1 MKKSFSLLFYLK
13 RSKITAE
20 RTVPVYLR
28 ITIGGQRIEISSK
41 RYVNPDKW
49 NASAQKLS
57 GSSEDVKS
65 LNAHLKNLELQV
77 YEAYHMQDL

>member
-1 MKKSFSLLFYLK
+1 MKNSISLLFYLK

-49 NASAQKLS
+49 NTSAQKLS
-57 GSSEDVKS
+57 GSSEEVKS
-65 LNAHLKNLELQV
+65 LNAH
-77 YEAYHMQDL
+77 